1 MSVRSRSARVLALA
15 VCLAVCLCMGACAP
29 KSKTCAL
36 SLLLEMQQSQAPLPA
51 GDIYVLPSSPS
62 LRALNAIDTQEQTV
76 RAADTALLSAAFAQG
91 GGTSVPSVFTSSVD
105 DGAMRFAT
113 AASPFELVVL
123 HCVSRADADKVAL
136 LLHERLDILRREYP
150 DNEGAL
156 DDAEVVVIGKYAVL
170 LVCKDTKTALHAV
183 QR

>member
-1 MSVRSRSARVLALA
+1 MSARFRLVLPLVLAL
-15 VCLAVCLCMGACAP
+15 CLAVCLCTGSCAP
-29 KSKTCAL
+29 KRKSCAL
-36 SLLLEMQQSQAPLPA
+36 SLLLEMLQSQAPLPA

-62 LRALNAIDTQEQTV
+62 LRALNTLDTQEQTV
-76 RAADTALLSAAFAQG
+76 RVADTALLSAAFAQG
-91 GGTSVPSVFTSSVD
+91 GGTSVPSVFTSCVD

-113 AASPFELVVL
+113 SATPFELVVL

>member
-1 MSVRSRSARVLALA
+1 
-15 VCLAVCLCMGACAP
+15 MGACAP

-36 SLLLEMQQSQAPLPA
+36 SLLLEMLQSQAPLPV
-51 GDIYVLPSSPS
+51 GDVYVLPDSPS
-62 LRALNAIDTQEQTV
+62 LRALNTIDTNGQTV

-113 AASPFELVVL
+113 SASPFELVVL

-156 DDAEVVVIGKYAVL
+156 DGAEVVVIGKYAVL